1 MYDSHYRIDCG
12 RSAGFNIGNGRW
24 TSYAW
29 VRLQKPFPINSTSKW
44 MQPTKGA

>member
-29 VRLQKPFPINSTSKW
+29 VRLQRGTLKKCVNSQGGVPSH
-44 MQPTKGA
+44 